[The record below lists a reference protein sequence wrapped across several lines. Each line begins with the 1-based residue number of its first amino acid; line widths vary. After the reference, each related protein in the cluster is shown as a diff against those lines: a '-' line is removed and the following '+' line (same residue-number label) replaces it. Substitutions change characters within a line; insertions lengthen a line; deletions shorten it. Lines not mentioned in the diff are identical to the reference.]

1 MKITLCMLSVFTAV
15 FFHANVYAGKGS
27 VTAGYSQ
34 GDFQGVVNKATGV
47 NAKIR
52 YEFDDSMWGGI
63 SAFNYLEHRRTTS
76 TGHYLK
82 EQYGSATFGPSLR
95 VNDWL
100 SLYALAGI
108 GAGSRQLTETDDLR
122 YGVTYGAGIQL
133 NPLDA
138 FVIDLGYE
146 QSRIHSVDV
155 VSWVTGIGYRF

>member
-1 MKITLCMLSVFTAV
+1 MKKLLCRLSVFTVIFFQASV
-15 FFHANVYAGKGS
+15 FAGKGS

-52 YEFDDSMWGGI
+52 YEFDDGIWGGV
-63 SAFNYLEHRRTTS
+63 SAFNYLEHRRTGS
-76 TGHYLK
+76 SGQYLK

-95 VNDWL
+95 VNNWF

-122 YGVTYGAGIQL
+122 YGVAYGAGIQV
-133 NPLDA
+133 NPVDA
-138 FVIDLGYE
+138 FVIDIGYE

-155 VSWVTGIGYRF
+155 VTWTTGIGYRF